1 MKKVIFFFAWI
12 GIFLLSVTGMAY
24 IAVPKYFV
32 TVDTTTLI
40 FKVVAF
46 NICLLYLFICI
57 LKLSSNFSK
66 TEDYVIKTEHGS
78 VHISPDTVKNLIRE
92 LLSKDKDI
100 KGLRI
105 DCGNKGR
112 KFFVKISLEIL
123 SNSSIANK
131 TLDIQSFIKNSL
143 EEKLDLKVDEIEVK
157 ISKLSM
163 KKDPM
168 V

>member
-1 MKKVIFFFAWI
+1 M
-12 GIFLLSVTGMAY
+12 LSVTGMAY

-123 SNSSIANK
+123 SNSSIASK